1 MKRHYK
7 GNAYVL
13 SHTMEAYCD
22 GSSLGNGRKD
32 ACGGIGIFFG
42 DGHAW
47 NHSEGFVGTAERK
60 VTNQTMELTAILQT
74 LLICARRGVRGD
86 VTVLTDSMY
95 SINCLTCWVHK
106 WKSNGW
112 KTAAG
117 KPVLNRELIQ
127 DILAAME
134 ALDAVE
140 FVHVRSHTAAPAQE
154 DSPAYARWY
163 GNHMADRL
171 ATEAAAAARESA
183 AH

>member
-1 MKRHYK
+1 
-7 GNAYVL
+7 
-13 SHTMEAYCD
+13 MEVYCD

-32 ACGGIGIFFG
+32 AAGGIGIFFG

-47 NHSEGFVGTAERK
+47 NHSEGFVGTADTK
-60 VTNQTMELTAILQT
+60 VTNQTMELTAILRT
-74 LLICARRGVRGD
+74 LLILARHGVRGG
-86 VTVLTDSMY
+86 VSVLTDSMY
-95 SINCLTCWVHK
+95 SINCLTAWVDK

-134 ALDAVE
+134 AHEGDVE
-140 FVHVRSHTAAPAQE
+140 FVHVRSHTAAPPRDA
-154 DSPAYARWY
+154 SPAYARWY

-171 ATEAAAAARESA
+171 ATEAAAAARKSA
-183 AH
+183 AAAAH